1 MLIKFLTGSY
11 CSLVGLAAWGF
22 LIIAFLVGLFVGQ
35 YIIGE
40 MEFIPWNIG
49 LTILSG
55 VLLSFIALV
64 IEIILIPPFMVLFTI
79 DARVKFIEDKLKDQQ
94 SEL

>member
-11 CSLVGLAAWGF
+11 RSLVGLAAWGF
-22 LIIAFLVGLFVGQ
+22 LIIAFLVGLLVGQ
-35 YIIGE
+35 YIGE
-40 MEFIPWNIG
+40 MGYIQWNVG
-49 LTILSG
+49 LTLLSG
-55 VLLSFIALV
+55 FLLSFIALV

-79 DARVKFIEDKLKDQQ
+79 DARVKFIEDKLKEQQ

>member
-11 CSLVGLAAWGF
+11 RSLVGLAAWGF
-22 LIIAFLVGLFVGQ
+22 LIIAFLVGLLVGQ
-35 YIIGE
+35 YIGE
-40 MEFIPWNIG
+40 MDYIQWNVG
-49 LTILSG
+49 LTLLSG
-55 VLLSFIALV
+55 FLLSFIALV

-79 DARVKFIEDKLKDQQ
+79 DARVKFIEDKLKEQQ

>member
-1 MLIKFLTGSY
+1 MLIKFLTSSY
-11 CSLVGLAAWGF
+11 RSLVGLAAWGF
-22 LIIAFLVGLFVGQ
+22 LIIAFLVGLFVGR
-35 YIIGE
+35 YIGE
-40 MEFIPWNIG
+40 MGYISWNMG

-55 VLLSFIALV
+55 VLFSFVALI
-64 IEIILIPPFMVLFTI
+64 IEVILIPPFMVLFTI